1 MKNWNKT
8 KIIATIGPASR
19 NKRVLTAMMH
29 AGADLFRINGA
40 HGTLEE
46 HRNAISL
53 IRTIAKK
60 QDTPIG
66 ILLDLPGPK
75 FRVGVLK
82 HDPFCLH
89 SGDHVT
95 LACGQTKQTDDR
107 IPIPHKDIHCALK
120 TGDKIFINDGI
131 VELHVMKVSKKNV
144 ECTVKAGGEIGTH
157 KGINLPKTK
166 LEIPSLTAQDKKI
179 LAFAVKQDVDYI
191 ALSFVRSANDI
202 LALRKILKRTAPHI
216 RIVAK
221 IEKPEALDDI
231 DRIIDVSDAV
241 MVARGDLGIEMP
253 FNKIPIIQRTI
264 LKKCM
269 AAGKPSITATQ
280 MLESMIH
287 AKKPTRAEATDVAG
301 AVWEGSDAVMLSAET
316 SVGENPAAAVDA
328 MREIAKEAEKE
339 MPHFDFTKAT
349 ADTDSLQAQVLSC
362 AAGFVAEQL
371 GAKAIVTPTRSGR
384 TPLFVSRD
392 RPNVFILAPTEYES
406 TARRMS
412 LYWGVKPMAM
422 PRFST
427 VDELLGHAEKV
438 ALKSGY
444 IRKGDKIVITSGAHG
459 RKNDIT
465 KLVEVRQV

>member
-1 MKNWNKT
+1 
-8 KIIATIGPASR
+8 
-19 NKRVLTAMMH
+19 
-29 AGADLFRINGA
+29 
-40 HGTLEE
+40 
-46 HRNAISL
+46 
-53 IRTIAKK
+53 
-60 QDTPIG
+60 
-66 ILLDLPGPK
+66 
-75 FRVGVLK
+75 
-82 HDPFCLH
+82 
-89 SGDHVT
+89 
-95 LACGQTKQTDDR
+95 
-107 IPIPHKDIHCALK
+107 
-120 TGDKIFINDGI
+120 
-131 VELHVMKVSKKNV
+131 
-144 ECTVKAGGEIGTH
+144 
-157 KGINLPKTK
+157 
-166 LEIPSLTAQDKKI
+166 
-179 LAFAVKQDVDYI
+179 
-191 ALSFVRSANDI
+191 
-202 LALRKILKRTAPHI
+202 
-216 RIVAK
+216 
-221 IEKPEALDDI
+221 
-231 DRIIDVSDAV
+231 
-241 MVARGDLGIEMP
+241 
-253 FNKIPIIQRTI
+253 
-264 LKKCM
+264 
-269 AAGKPSITATQ
+269 
-280 MLESMIH
+280 
-287 AKKPTRAEATDVAG
+287 
-301 AVWEGSDAVMLSAET
+301 MLSAET